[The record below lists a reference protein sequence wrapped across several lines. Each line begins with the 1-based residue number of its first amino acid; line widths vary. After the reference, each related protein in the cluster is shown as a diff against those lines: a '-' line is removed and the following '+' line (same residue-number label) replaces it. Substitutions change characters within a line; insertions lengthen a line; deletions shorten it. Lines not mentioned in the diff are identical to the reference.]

1 MAKMK
6 KVELQE
12 LKNEGLEEILINIYS
27 NSDFKIYKNENG
39 YILRTYDELVFEDG
53 GIEDI
58 RNYLKLFTGDE

>member
-1 MAKMK
+1 MK

>member
-1 MAKMK
+1 MK

-12 LKNEGLEEILINIYS
+12 LKNEGLEEILLNIYS